1 LRRRRHVPIDQ
12 GLRFMNLGQGRE
24 NHANRILRVTDNDL
38 GWTNTAH
45 RERRFT

>member
-1 LRRRRHVPIDQ
+1 
-12 GLRFMNLGQGRE
+12 MNLGQGRE
-24 NHANRILRVTDNDL
+24 NHANRILRVTDKDL